1 MPTEFDVGRL
11 FQKSRCRTLKA
22 EERRSDKTVVD
33 VDAAALDSANVELL
47 QGVTKKRDWASH
59 THAEEQEV
67 LAAFSVLQ
75 KCHRLSD
82 DWSLCERV
90 WMSGLLP
97 EGHAVLVGEPPVPLY
112 VVRSYRLAALCW
124 PAEVGVQGERR
135 VVLLKADAASMYWY
149 HAETI
154 DVEVLH
160 LSSVPCTIS
169 CQAHILQ
176 MFLSHRSTYSAF
188 SIWLT

>member
-1 MPTEFDVGRL
+1 M
-11 FQKSRCRTLKA
+11 
-22 EERRSDKTVVD
+22 D

-97 EGHAVLVGEPPVPLY
+97 EGHAVLVGEEPPVPLY

-160 LSSVPCTIS
+160 LRAASPLRALHYFMPGSHFADVPKPSFHLLSILHL
-169 CQAHILQ
+169 AHIG
-176 MFLSHRSTYSAF
+176 
-188 SIWLT
+188 